1 MTVGGIPLVVRS
13 IQSALGTSNHDGVYV
28 TTDDDEIAA
37 MSQSAG
43 AQVIRRPAE
52 LALDTSSSES
62 AMLHAIDEL
71 GLRTGS
77 LVLVQPTSPFLISE
91 DISRIFDERER
102 CDSCLTV
109 SESHLFIW
117 KRAVNGSLA
126 GVNHDLTR
134 RLRRQDI
141 TEQEFFENGAAYGVD
156 IAQFLENQHRF
167 FGRVGYLVMP
177 RLRSLEIDT
186 LDDLELANFISSVV
200 DAQ

>member
-43 AQVIRRPAE
+43 ARVIRRPAE
-52 LALDTSSSES
+52 LAMDTSSSDS

-141 TEQEFFENGAAYGVD
+141 TDQEFFENGAAYGID
-156 IAQFLENQHRF
+156 IAQFLKHQHRF
-167 FGRVGYLVMP
+167 FGRVGYVVMP

-186 LDDLELANFISSVV
+186 FDDLELANLISSVV